1 MSGYE
6 MKDMSGTLFR
16 EEEKNKETS
25 PDFTGKVM
33 VRGETLRIAGWLK
46 QSKGGKPYISLAI
59 SEPREKQQEAAQAAP
74 AAKPKAKG
82 FDDLPF

>member
-16 EEEKNKETS
+16 ETEKKKETS

-46 QSKGGKPYISLAI
+46 QSKGGKAYISLAI
-59 SEPREKQQEAAQAAP
+59 SEPRPAQQDDSAP
-74 AAKPKAKG
+74 ATKAVG
-82 FDDLPF
+82 FDDIPF